1 MGIRLVRGRRPL
13 TNKTLG
19 PKARL
24 VLQKIITRKISI
36 VSKNFT
42 NKKMLRISFSI
53 EKKIKKRG
61 YKIEGLDLEKFW
73 CFFKFQKIITRSIFV
88 LDKKVYK
95 KKCSEHHFL
104 LKKKLKNPKIE
115 FFFFLEFSKNHN
127 SKNINR

>member
-1 MGIRLVRGRRPL
+1 MGRV
-13 TNKTLG
+13 
-19 PKARL
+19 
-24 VLQKIITRKISI
+24 VLQIIITRKISI

-61 YKIEGLDLEKFW
+61 YKIECLDLEKFR

-88 LDKKVYK
+88 LDKKVTK

-115 FFFFLEFSKNHN
+115 FFFFLEFS
-127 SKNINR
+127 

>member
-19 PKARL
+19 PKARV

-53 EKKIKKRG
+53 EKK
-61 YKIEGLDLEKFW
+61 
-73 CFFKFQKIITRSIFV
+73 FQKIITRSIFV
-88 LDKKVYK
+88 LDKKVTK

-104 LKKKLKNPKIE
+104 FFKKFKNPKIE
-115 FFFFLEFSKNHN
+115 KKNFWEFSKNHN
-127 SKNINR
+127 SKNINYI

>member
-1 MGIRLVRGRRPL
+1 MGLVRGRRPL

-19 PKARL
+19 PKARV

-61 YKIEGLDLEKFW
+61 YKIEGLDLEKFR
-73 CFFKFQKIITRSIFV
+73 CFFKLQKSHNSVNFCFRQKSYLEKMFGASFSIE
-88 LDKKVYK
+88 KKNLK
-95 KKCSEHHFL
+95 TQKS
-104 LKKKLKNPKIE
+104 KKKLLDFNFKK
-115 FFFFLEFSKNHN
+115 S
-127 SKNINR
+127 